1 MNQKKT
7 DILIIGLG
15 LAGMTAAITAAKSG
29 KKITIIT
36 KTESLISGNTPWAQG
51 GVVYKGLTDSPEKLK
66 KDILNAGAGHCWEEA
81 VDHLCQHGAQ
91 LVKEILI
98 DTINSKFDLN
108 ESDNTLK
115 RVTEGAHSEARVI
128 YNRDK
133 TGASIHQAALQ
144 YLQELPNV
152 EILTNHI
159 AIDLLTFSH
168 HSKES
173 TDIYKKP
180 SCFGSIVLNN
190 STNEIYP
197 ILSSKTILAT
207 GGLGQLFLHTT
218 NPKEATGDGIAM
230 AWRAG
235 ARCFNLH
242 YIQFHP
248 TALYHPT
255 GRFLISEALRGEGG
269 KLVNA
274 HGKEFMHS
282 YHKLGALAP
291 RDVVSRAI
299 HIQMIKEDA
308 DCMFLDITHKNKQWI
323 KERFPTI
330 YKYCLSK
337 GIDITQET
345 IPVVPAAHYSC
356 GGVGVNLVGKT
367 SLKRLYAVGEIACS
381 GVHGANRLASTSLLE
396 CVVWGHFA
404 GKDAVESEDNGDYFP
419 SMESWEQGNSHV
431 DLSHIAQE
439 WLTIKNTMW
448 NLAGL
453 IRSQEKLHSAMHIL
467 RNLQSDVE
475 KVYQNSYLDRNI
487 IALRNGAQAA
497 LAIIASST
505 EARESCGT
513 HYVADDE

>member
-1 MNQKKT
+1 MNQTKT
-7 DILIIGLG
+7 DILIIGVG

-29 KKITIIT
+29 KKITMLT
-36 KTESLISGNTPWAQG
+36 KTQSLVSGNTPWAQG
-51 GVVYKGLTDSPEKLK
+51 GVVYQGLNDSSDKLK
-66 KDILNAGAGHCWEEA
+66 QDILKAGDGHCWEDA
-81 VDHLCQHGAQ
+81 VNHLCKYGPR

-98 DTINSKFDLN
+98 DTLKTPFDVNSEDR
-108 ESDNTLK
+108 TLK
-115 RVTEGAHSEARVI
+115 RVAEGAHSDARVI
-128 YNRDK
+128 YNQDK
-133 TGASIHQAALQ
+133 TGASIHKAAIN
-144 YLQELPNV
+144 YLEQLDNV
-152 EILTNHI
+152 TILTDHT

-168 HSKES
+168 HSTES

-180 SCFGSIVLNN
+180 ACFGAMVLNN
-190 STNEIYP
+190 KTNEVIP

-248 TALYHPT
+248 TSLYHPS
-255 GRFLISEALRGEGG
+255 GRFLISEALRGEGA

-274 HGKEFMHS
+274 QGEEFMTQ

-299 HIQMIKEDA
+299 HMQMIKESE
-308 DCMFLDITHKNKQWI
+308 DCMFLDITHKDSDWI
-323 KERFPTI
+323 KNRFPTI
-330 YKYCLSK
+330 YEHCLSK
-337 GIDITQET
+337 GIDITNEI

-367 SLKRLYAVGEIACS
+367 SLKRLYAIGEISCS
-381 GVHGANRLASTSLLE
+381 GLHGANRLASTSLLE
-396 CVVWGHFA
+396 CLVWGYFS
-404 GKDAVESEDNGDYFP
+404 GKDAVEAYDDGDYFP
-419 SMESWEQGNSHV
+419 PIEAWKQGDKNV
-431 DLSHIAQE
+431 DPSHIAQE
-439 WLTIKNTMW
+439 WFAIKNTMW

-453 IRSQEKLHSAMHIL
+453 IRSQDKLHSAMHIL

-475 KVYQNSYLDRNI
+475 KFYQNSRLDKNI
-487 IALRNGAQAA
+487 IALRNGAQTA
-497 LAIIASST
+497 LAIIASSI
-505 EARESCGT
+505 ESRESRGT
-513 HYVADDE
+513 HYVSEE